1 MKKITTLTLLVLF
14 IAVLSGCGKYDEGP
28 EFSVIPK
35 YMRVANVW
43 KISKYTVNGVDQS
56 ISIFSNSTYEFT
68 TKYKYIEKWTS
79 GGLSLQ
85 SEGTWTF
92 SSNKEKLSTTI
103 VNSISGVSTTY
114 EYEIIMLCNKEMKL
128 SRTENSVTT
137 VIDFTPA

>member
-1 MKKITTLTLLVLF
+1 MKKVITLTMLALF
-14 IAVLSGCGKYDEGP
+14 VAVLSSCGKYDEGP

-43 KISKYTVNGVDQS
+43 KISNYTVNGIDQS
-56 ISIFSNSTYEFT
+56 TTPFANSTYEFT

-79 GGLSLQ
+79 GALSLQ

-92 SSNKEKLSTTI
+92 SGNKEKISTTV
-103 VNSISGVSTTY
+103 VNGLSGVSTTT
-114 EYEIIMLCNKEMKL
+114 EYDIIMLYNNEMKL
-128 SRTENSVTT
+128 SRTENTVTT